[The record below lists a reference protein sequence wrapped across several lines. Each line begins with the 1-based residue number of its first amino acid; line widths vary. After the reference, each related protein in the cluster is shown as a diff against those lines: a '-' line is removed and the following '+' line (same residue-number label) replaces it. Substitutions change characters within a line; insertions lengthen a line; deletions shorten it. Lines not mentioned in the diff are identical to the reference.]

1 MKDVW
6 TGPLTSSA
14 EKSLESIRPKN
25 HCIYSN
31 ALFLLLRKKET
42 LFLTRFAVLQRQAL
56 LAENQDGFILELTIA
71 LNTLKYLKKGLRMY
85 EKRDFSEWLSTFRR
99 SINGY
104 EYYTDFKKCMKMRRG

>member
-1 MKDVW
+1 MCGQARRRVPQK
-6 TGPLTSSA
+6 
-14 EKSLESIRPKN
+14 KSLESIRPKN

-85 EKRDFSEWLSTFRR
+85 EKKGFF
-99 SINGY
+99 
-104 EYYTDFKKCMKMRRG
+104 